1 MTTEITPFYSACDTA
16 FVTRVRRGGPDAY
29 GLPAEQS
36 VSDGD
41 GNPCRSCLQMIPEG
55 AEMLILAACP
65 FPEKQPY
72 AETGPIFLCAEH
84 CTPWGQPGVPP
95 VLTSSPEYLVKGY
108 SSDYRVVYGTGRITP
123 VAELDRYV
131 AALLARP
138 GVEFVDIR
146 SARNN
151 CFATRA
157 RRNAV
162 GPGCA

>member
-1 MTTEITPFYSACDTA
+1 MTTNFTPLYTAYNAA
-16 FVTRVRRGGPDAY
+16 FVARVREGREDAY
-29 GLPAEQS
+29 GLPAEHA

-41 GNPCRSCLQMIPEG
+41 GNPCRSCLQMIPAG

-95 VLTSSPEYLVKGY
+95 VLTSSPEYLVKAY
-108 SSDYRVVYGTGRITP
+108 SSDYRIVYGTGRITP

-146 SARNN
+146 SAPNN

-157 RRNAV
+157 WRDAV
-162 GPGCA
+162 GPGWA

>member
-1 MTTEITPFYSACDTA
+1 MTTENTPQYSAYEA
-16 FVTRVRRGGPDAY
+16 VFVTRVREGGPDAN
-29 GLPAEQS
+29 GLPAERSQ
-36 VSDGD
+36 SDGE

-55 AEMLILAACP
+55 AKMLILAACP
-65 FPEKQPY
+65 FPDKQPY
-72 AETGPIFLCAEH
+72 AEIGPIFLCAEH

-95 VLTSSPEYLVKGY
+95 VLTSSPAYLIKGY
-108 SSDYRVVYGTGRITP
+108 SSDYRIVYGTGQITP

-138 GVEFVDIR
+138 GVAFVDIR

-157 RRNAV
+157 WRDAE
-162 GPGCA
+162 GPDSA